1 MIESFNDVWDAL
13 ESSPEEAARMT
24 IVSDLMMEMKKV
36 VRQSAWNDTE
46 GALQFHTTSERMDDL
61 LRGRIDLF
69 GLDELVSMVAAYGRK
84 VCIEIEAA

>member
-1 MIESFNDVWDAL
+1 MIESFNDVCNAL

-24 IVSDLMMEMKKV
+24 IVSHLKMGMTKV
-36 VRQSAWNDTE
+36 VRRSRWNDTE

-69 GLDELVSMVAAYGRK
+69 GLDELVSMAAAYGRK
-84 VCIEIEAA
+84 VCIEIETA